1 MLRWHES
8 DVQVSQRRPWE
19 SEGGSRSSPGITAGL
34 SFLGLMCVLSEQ
46 GAELIQQPQTGGVPC
61 GPMLTPGHVITQP
74 EATCSGM
81 DGGGAS
87 S

>member
-1 MLRWHES
+1 
-8 DVQVSQRRPWE
+8 
-19 SEGGSRSSPGITAGL
+19 
-34 SFLGLMCVLSEQ
+34 MCVLSEQ

-81 DGGGAS
+81 DEGGHPPDSRVRALS
-87 S
+87 LMMTVSPAP